1 MRKISKFTSI
11 ILLSLLLFACA
22 LGEND
27 KEETCC
33 GYVTDSNLGEYEQK
47 ARSGDDEAMLALSNY
62 YSEKIPDR
70 DASKDDLATAKGDAA
85 DKARYWAEQSIKAGK
100 RTTLDYYTSNYID
113 RSRDQTLP
121 MAERR
126 GSLIQALWTWQRLS
140 PDNNKGKYW
149 RRLSNE
155 IPHKIDRSATLD
167 SNQDELHNI
176 IFAMRD
182 LENEAAKAK

>member
-1 MRKISKFTSI
+1 MRKISRFTSI
-11 ILLSLLLFACA
+11 MLLPVMLSACERS
-22 LGEND
+22 ENA

-33 GYVTDSNLGEYEQK
+33 DYVTDSNLGEYEQK
-47 ARSGDDEAMLALSNY
+47 AHSGNDRAMLKLSNY
-62 YSEKIPDR
+62 YSDKVPDQ

-85 DKARYWAEQSIKAGK
+85 DKARYWAEQSIKAGN
-100 RTTLDYYTSNYID
+100 RTTLDYYISNYID

-126 GSLIQALWTWQRLS
+126 RSLIQALWTWQRLS
-140 PDNNKGKYW
+140 PDGDKGKYW

-155 IPHKIDRSATLD
+155 IPAKIDRSATLD
-167 SNQDELHNI
+167 SNQNDLHDI

>member
-11 ILLSLLLFACA
+11 LLLPVTLVACERS
-22 LGEND
+22 ENV

-33 GYVTDSNLGEYEQK
+33 DYVTDSNRGEYEQK
-47 ARSGDDEAMLALSNY
+47 ARSGDDRAMLSLSNY
-62 YSEKIPDR
+62 YSENVPGQDS
-70 DASKDDLATAKGDAA
+70 SKDDLATAKGDAA
-85 DKARYWAEQSIKAGK
+85 DKARYWAEQSIKAGN

-140 PDNNKGKYW
+140 PDNYKGKYW

-155 IPHKIDRSATLD
+155 IPDKIDRSATLD

-182 LENEAAKAK
+182 LENEAARAQ